1 MTQER
6 SRRKIDIC
14 IISDVHLGTHGC
26 RAEDLL
32 YYLHSIDPHLLILNG
47 DIIDGWNFK
56 KNYFPDAHKEVIREL
71 IRFTETNT
79 KVVYI
84 TGNHDE
90 ILRRYSDFRLGNF
103 QLVDKYIFQAGGK
116 LHWAFHGDVFDVT
129 TRGYAKIIAKLGGK
143 GYDFLIVINR
153 LLNDFLEFLGKE
165 KMSLSKKIKN
175 SVKQAVKFIDNFE
188 KTAAD
193 LAIEEG
199 YDRVIC
205 GHIHQPKIETVT
217 NSAGSVEYLNSG
229 DWIENMTSLEY
240 YDGRWNIYY
249 CDYSSVKDPLPYV
262 PEKEKEDP
270 LFTDLYHLITNRA

>member
-6 SRRKIDIC
+6 TRRKIDIC

-32 YYLHSIDPHLLILNG
+32 YYLSSINPKLLILNG
-47 DIIDGWNFK
+47 DILDGWNFK

-116 LHWAFHGDVFDVT
+116 LHWVFHGDVFDAT
-129 TRGYAKIIAKLGGK
+129 TKGYAKFVAKLGGK
-143 GYDFLIVINR
+143 GYDLLILMNR
-153 LLNDFLEFLGKE
+153 LLNDFLELIGKE

-188 KTAAD
+188 KTAAE

-205 GHIHQPKIETVT
+205 GHIHQPKIETVS
-217 NSAGSVEYLNSG
+217 NSQGSVEYLNSG

-240 YDGRWNIYY
+240 EDGTWSIYH
-249 CDYSSVKDPLPYV
+249 CDYSSRANFMPYAY
-262 PEKEKEDP
+262 ENTNEDP
-270 LFTDLYHLITNRA
+270 LFNDLYQLITNRA